1 MNFLNQ
7 SDLKNKPLY
16 KYIIIGL
23 VAVNAF
29 ILAFLLFGPRV
40 GSSANVSTSS
50 NIASTVGMTDESAA
64 DEYLNTEDSSTADTF
79 AETSAESV
87 EEYDDLNGTNVESA
101 EEGASEESGP
111 VLELVDEHVTLK
123 VGDYFNFYDY
133 IKTMRDSDGSEL
145 SRYIHLRGEVNTS
158 MPGEY
163 TITYQITSPITGE
176 TASKD
181 LAVTVEE

>member
-7 SDLKNKPLY
+7 SNLNSRPLY

-29 ILAFLLFGPRV
+29 ILAYLLFGPRV
-40 GSSANVSTSS
+40 GSSANVPTPSS
-50 NIASTVGMTDESAA
+50 STVGMTVESAS

-79 AETSAESV
+79 AETSAEST

-101 EEGASEESGP
+101 EEGASQESGP

-133 IKTMRDSDGSEL
+133 IKTMEDSDGSEL
-145 SRYIHLRGEVNTS
+145 SRYIHLRGEINTS
-158 MPGEY
+158 TPGEY
-163 TITYQITSPITGE
+163 TITYQITSPVTGQ